1 MIVLASGNG
10 HVGIRESWRV
20 LQGKGSAVEAV
31 EAGIRL
37 VEANPDD
44 HSVGL
49 GGYPDLLGDVTLD
62 AGIMDGRDLAAGA
75 VAALRNYRHP
85 ISVARMVMERLP
97 HVLLAGAGADR
108 FAAEMGFKAEDLMT
122 DEVRAVWQEHLRE
135 ILPGDV
141 LDCLGERRDLWHWAE
156 VAANPERSTGTVNF
170 IARDAKGSV
179 CAGVSTSGWAWRY
192 PGRVGDSPIVGAGFY
207 ADDRYG
213 AAACTGMGEMAIRAG
228 TARSVVHYLQMGLS
242 AEAAGRKAME
252 DLNSLGGPYLG
263 GMNLLAVDRDG
274 NHAGYSSSEGRSYIY
289 ITDGMEAEQEQLRH
303 CVPVEQ
309 RWRPSST

>member
-1 MIVLASGNG
+1 MIVIASGNG
-10 HVGIRESWRV
+10 DVGIQESWRV
-20 LQGKGSAVEAV
+20 LRAGGSAVDAV
-31 EAGIRL
+31 EAGVRL

-49 GGYPDLLGDVTLD
+49 GGYPDLLGQVELD
-62 AGIMDGRDLAAGA
+62 AGIMDGSDLTAGA
-75 VAALRNYRHP
+75 VAAVRNCQHP
-85 ISVARMVMERLP
+85 ISVARQVMERLP
-97 HVLLAGAGADR
+97 HVLLVREGAER
-108 FAAEMGFKAEDLMT
+108 FAAEMGFEEVDLLT
-122 DEVRAVWQEHLRE
+122 EEVRAIWQERMQE
-135 ILPGDV
+135 ILPGEK
-141 LDCLGERRDLWHWAE
+141 LDELGKRRDLRQWAE
-156 VAANPERSTGTVNF
+156 VLADPRRSAGTVNF
-170 IARDAKGSV
+170 IAADATGSI

-263 GMNLLAVDRDG
+263 GMNLLVVDRDG
-274 NHAGYSSSEGRSYIY
+274 NHAGYSSSEGKSYIY
-289 ITDGMEAEQEQLRH
+289 ITDSMEAEQEQLRH

-309 RWRPSST
+309 RWRSSST